1 MLRVSL
7 NISLYPSLVNNSQIP
22 NNTCDS
28 ENEPNFATRMTV
40 SGFDS
45 HYSGIVPELQNWLR
59 LLRILCQIVAWPETR
74 MRKSVYQ
81 LRGIKFWSDVSSS
94 FLVFHKPSFDKT
106 FGDALEEREK
116 VWWKKICLA
125 AVGFG
130 AIATLIYQ
138 QSTGW
143 RFSFDR
149 VGSKDLHRA
158 FMASW
163 DDAMCWC
170 ISLSEDDFFKA

>member
-7 NISLYPSLVNNSQIP
+7 NISFYPSLVNNSQIP

-28 ENEPNFATRMTV
+28 ENEPSFATRMAV
-40 SGFDS
+40 SGLNS
-45 HYSGIVPELQNWLR
+45 HYSGILPELQNWLR
-59 LLRILCQIVAWPETR
+59 LLFFLFCFFSV
-74 MRKSVYQ
+74 KSRPDLKRACVKVQ
-81 LRGIKFWSDVSSS
+81 MNREKLNVRWSDVSSS

-138 QSTGW
+138 QSTAW
-143 RFSFDR
+143 RLFLWPGR
-149 VGSKDLHRA
+149 
-158 FMASW
+158 
-163 DDAMCWC
+163 
-170 ISLSEDDFFKA
+170 E